1 MLGGR
6 FLAPFLEND
15 IGLSAT
21 EIGVCL
27 ACQQIILTVASS
39 FAGKAADARETS
51 LSNNNFRHQRYVGR
65 VQIMLLGVV
74 VATTAF
80 LCHGACRGIELLQ
93 HSLLWHAFLQSIQ
106 GLVVAM
112 VFPVLDGLT
121 IDYLQQ
127 EVHSDRQ
134 DYGRERLHGPLWWAL
149 ANFALSMFLDKNGF
163 RVCYPLSI
171 IAAVFVMISA
181 FIFLSNYTHRQQL
194 QQHQPTHQE
203 GGGGGEQEE
212 ANFVQIN
219 CSFGDATEETE
230 SSSDGEYSEN
240 HEHGQIVVDTEDVP
254 APDQLSSP
262 ITSAEVLSLMD
273 LLKLLLTPTSCGAA
287 FLVCVVCISSGQVVV
302 DNLVFLFFEA
312 LGSKW
317 ISMGVTV
324 VIKIAFEVPIFYT
337 GPHLLKRFGTSVVL
351 LLGCVCYLVRVVAYT
366 WLPQGH
372 MIYPLLLEP
381 LHGVTYGSTQLAM
394 VDFVAQVMPR
404 GYEATGQGLVYLF
417 KDGGSVLGILFGGL
431 ADNSSHGPHLMF
443 TMSAGIV
450 SAGILV
456 LMLAQLQAFRMRYY
470 NMIQTVD
477 A

>member
-1 MLGGR
+1 
-6 FLAPFLEND
+6 
-15 IGLSAT
+15 
-21 EIGVCL
+21 
-27 ACQQIILTVASS
+27 
-39 FAGKAADARETS
+39 
-51 LSNNNFRHQRYVGR
+51 
-65 VQIMLLGVV
+65 
-74 VATTAF
+74 
-80 LCHGACRGIELLQ
+80 
-93 HSLLWHAFLQSIQ
+93 
-106 GLVVAM
+106 
-112 VFPVLDGLT
+112 
-121 IDYLQQ
+121 
-127 EVHSDRQ
+127 
-134 DYGRERLHGPLWWAL
+134 
-149 ANFALSMFLDKNGF
+149 
-163 RVCYPLSI
+163 
-171 IAAVFVMISA
+171 
-181 FIFLSNYTHRQQL
+181 
-194 QQHQPTHQE
+194 
-203 GGGGGEQEE
+203 
-212 ANFVQIN
+212 
-219 CSFGDATEETE
+219 
-230 SSSDGEYSEN
+230 
-240 HEHGQIVVDTEDVP
+240 
-254 APDQLSSP
+254 
-262 ITSAEVLSLMD
+262 
-273 LLKLLLTPTSCGAA
+273 
-287 FLVCVVCISSGQVVV
+287 
-302 DNLVFLFFEA
+302 
-312 LGSKW
+312 
-317 ISMGVTV
+317 MGVTV